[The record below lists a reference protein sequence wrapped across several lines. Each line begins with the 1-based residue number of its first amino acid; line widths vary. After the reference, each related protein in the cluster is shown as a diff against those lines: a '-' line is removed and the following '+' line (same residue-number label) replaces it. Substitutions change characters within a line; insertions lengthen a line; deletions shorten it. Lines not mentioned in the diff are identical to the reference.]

1 MVYRVKG
8 VFRSSYVKTE
18 GLNFVEGGFPRFVAW
33 IAITPSNAL
42 DKEPTGICFF
52 DDDGDYS
59 GFLPISEDLSGVV
72 ESIRIDGKVI
82 DLTLLRNGVREKLR
96 FTDVDADIPWS

>member
-1 MVYRVKG
+1 ME
-8 VFRSSYVKTE
+8 TE

-33 IAITPSNAL
+33 VAITPSNAL

-59 GFLPISEDLSGVV
+59 GFLPISGDLSRVV
-72 ESIRIDGKVI
+72 ESIRVDGKGI
-82 DLTLLRNGVREKLR
+82 NLTLLRNGVMEKLR
-96 FTDVDADIPWS
+96 FTNGDADIPWS

>member
-1 MVYRVKG
+1 VD
-8 VFRSSYVKTE
+8 TDE
-18 GLNFVEGGFPRFVAW
+18 LNSVEGGFPRFVGW
-33 IAITPSNAL
+33 IAITPFNSL

-59 GFLPISEDLSGVV
+59 GFLPISGDLSGVV

-82 DLTLLRNGVREKLR
+82 DLTLLRDGVREKLR
-96 FTDVDADIPWS
+96 FTDGDADIPWS